1 MIDATK
7 MNDDDL
13 QALIT
18 EMRIQANHA
27 EAHSDIPQVYIEWQ
41 RSLASRLET
50 IALHR
55 PNLDDE
61 PDFNPL
67 EERWTGRAN
76 DTE

>member
-13 QALIT
+13 QSLIT

-27 EAHSDIPQVYIEWQ
+27 EENSDIPQVYIEWQ

-55 PNLDDE
+55 PNLEDE